1 MPWNIIFKIFSSTFD
16 FNPGFKGKGI
26 QRKKCYSSE
35 PVYSFI
41 CKRWPGGKREIAHC
55 FVLFSSVVIFTAT
68 PNIWMRKA
76 KKNRQNVTVAN
87 QFTVQL
93 QKVLT
98 DAYLPWKIIFKIVF
112 ALQIFENRLP
122 SLVSSILGFST
133 TQSWGQSL
141 FAVSAC
147 FALCWVLSILSL
159 WLPKSLTGL

>member
-1 MPWNIIFKIFSSTFD
+1 M
-16 FNPGFKGKGI
+16 
-26 QRKKCYSSE
+26 
-35 PVYSFI
+35 
-41 CKRWPGGKREIAHC
+41 EIAHC

-76 KKNRQNVTVAN
+76 KKKRQNVTVAN

-93 QKVLT
+93 QKVPT

-112 ALQIFENRLP
+112 TLQIFENRLP

-133 TQSWGQSL
+133 TVLGQSL

-159 WLPKSLTGL
+159 WLSKSLTGLKDIALWLPKISHRALRVNRLFFLLFDVTV

>member
-1 MPWNIIFKIFSSTFD
+1 M
-16 FNPGFKGKGI
+16 
-26 QRKKCYSSE
+26 
-35 PVYSFI
+35 
-41 CKRWPGGKREIAHC
+41 EIAHC

-93 QKVLT
+93 QKVPT

-112 ALQIFENRLP
+112 TLQIFENRLP

-133 TQSWGQSL
+133 TQSWDNRFLLLAPALLCAECCL
-141 FAVSAC
+141 FC
-147 FALCWVLSILSL
+147 LCDCQNLSPGWKILLCDCQNLSPGFKGKQTFFSSL
-159 WLPKSLTGL
+159 WCNRLEAFFSSSLWCNSSKFFFK

>member
-1 MPWNIIFKIFSSTFD
+1 M
-16 FNPGFKGKGI
+16 
-26 QRKKCYSSE
+26 
-35 PVYSFI
+35 
-41 CKRWPGGKREIAHC
+41 EIAHC

-93 QKVLT
+93 QKVPT

-112 ALQIFENRLP
+112 TLQIFENRLP

-133 TQSWGQSL
+133 TVLGQSL

-159 WLPKSLTGL
+159 WLSQSLTGLKDIALWLSKSLTGL